1 MPALTS
7 SKDNVHKSDYHLPNE
22 HSHSGLEF
30 ASSTNA
36 CPKNSV
42 DVSHKDQDDLA
53 LSKLSPERSPK
64 RTMSMTEPVSAAV
77 ERRAPIFR
85 RSNSIAMLP
94 FNSLSLSE
102 SYAHS
107 KSYPPRPSYD
117 SSPQAF
123 CGNIEDI
130 STVVEGERDTCHA
143 GTSDL
148 KKVSS

>member
-85 RSNSIAMLP
+85 RSNSIAMPP
-94 FNSLSLSE
+94 FNSLSISE
-102 SYAHS
+102 SYAYS
-107 KSYPPRPSYD
+107 KSYPPSYN

-123 CGNIEDI
+123 CGNKEDI
-130 STVVEGERDTCHA
+130 SSVVEGERDTCHA